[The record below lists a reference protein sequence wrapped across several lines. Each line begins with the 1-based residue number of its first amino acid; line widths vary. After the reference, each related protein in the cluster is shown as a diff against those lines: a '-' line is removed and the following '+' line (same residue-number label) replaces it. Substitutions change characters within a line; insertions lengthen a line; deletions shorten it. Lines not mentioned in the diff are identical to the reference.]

1 MTYRFIDLSL
11 KKVIYLTS
19 HNNTKIVNPRD
30 SSLLHS
36 INFFENKYFNQI
48 ANIAEACTKNDIQL
62 VLIKEPYYLDI
73 NFQNQISKL
82 SSKEILKRLIN
93 YQNDSYENKNNLFWI
108 YTNAVLN
115 KVFDDIKL
123 KYKRVIVVDPTI
135 KLYKQQKQI
144 NFLKDGNHLNNKGH
158 ELVADEIYKE
168 IKGFL

>member
-1 MTYRFIDLSL
+1 MD
-11 KKVIYLTS
+11 
-19 HNNTKIVNPRD
+19 
-30 SSLLHS
+30 
-36 INFFENKYFNQI
+36 
-48 ANIAEACTKNDIQL
+48 
-62 VLIKEPYYLDI
+62 
-73 NFQNQISKL
+73 
-82 SSKEILKRLIN
+82 
-93 YQNDSYENKNNLFWI
+93 NLFWI